1 MEIGERLAAIEAT
14 VKLSAEVAARDRV
27 EVKEAL
33 DKSNKEIKE
42 ALDKSNQEIKEAL
55 EDHTKDEKNLMG
67 HITIRLGQHDD
78 LINQGRGFSRAL
90 AIVGGLIMALFT
102 AFEVVWHLVKGK

>member
-27 EVKEAL
+27 EVKDAL
-33 DKSNKEIKE
+33 EKSNREIKA
-42 ALDKSNQEIKEAL
+42 ALDKSNQEIKDAL

-90 AIVGGLIMALFT
+90 AIVGGIIATAFG
-102 AFEVVWHLVKGK
+102 AFEVVWHLIKGR